1 VGTETWPFLA
11 AHHSAGSLQL
21 EVVATYSW
29 TTAAPPTTEFG
40 FSVLGNTGAN
50 VTISCGPQNVD
61 APCMVRM
68 LTNGVHGQLN
78 ASLYPH
84 VGPVLPLDT
93 KTVTVHTIVD
103 HQIVETIVNNRTAI
117 VSYYPSI
124 PTASATEV
132 ALFGVV
138 SGIEAEIKTW
148 QLDAANNFAAGGGY
162 GGRGYH

>member
-1 VGTETWPFLA
+1 MSTHDILRPAECRR
-11 AHHSAGSLQL
+11 
-21 EVVATYSW
+21 
-29 TTAAPPTTEFG
+29 
-40 FSVLGNTGAN
+40 
-50 VTISCGPQNVD
+50 I
-61 APCMVRM
+61 
-68 LTNGVHGQLN
+68 VHGTDADERGTRPVKRL
-78 ASLYPH
+78 LVPDPH

-124 PTASATEV
+124 PTAL